1 MDIVMKVIEG
11 FGEAGRDTTV
21 DSDAQFYVKLY
32 NPELQ
37 FDMCGYETL
46 DEAIQ
51 ELEYAVKI
59 IVKRKLQ

>member
-11 FGEAGRDTTV
+11 FGEAGRDPTV

-32 NPELQ
+32 NPALN

-46 DEAIQ
+46 AEAIQ

-59 IVKRKLQ
+59 IGKREL